1 MPALDTDF
9 DLDVSVLES
18 RDSSAEVIVLTD
30 DGCGSTCASPCATNV
45 A

>member
-1 MPALDTDF
+1 MQDEFELDI
-9 DLDVSVLES
+9 SVLES
-18 RDSSAEVIVLTD
+18 GDDSAELISITD